1 MIFSIPELDA
11 TGRLEHKGTNS
22 KKDAIHEKIKFDAN
36 IMEDS
41 REGSP
46 IVKEVQTSW
55 KSRAG
60 GEPNGGSRESTMTTD

>member
-22 KKDAIHEKIKFDAN
+22 KKDARHEKIKFDVN

-41 REGSP
+41 REGSSNELEKLRWRRTKWRLAR
-46 IVKEVQTSW
+46 VNKD
-55 KSRAG
+55 
-60 GEPNGGSRESTMTTD
+60 NGLVNN